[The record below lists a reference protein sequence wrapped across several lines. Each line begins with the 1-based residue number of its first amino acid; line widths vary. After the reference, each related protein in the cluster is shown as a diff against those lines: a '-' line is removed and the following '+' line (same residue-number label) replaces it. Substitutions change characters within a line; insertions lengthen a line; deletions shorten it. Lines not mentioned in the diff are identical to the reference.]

1 MSAASPQ
8 NDAAPRLRR
17 AASVK
22 TNPAEEPHNSS
33 KTQPPGQVGPRF
45 YQVKPICPGF
55 STTDWIKLRRWQ
67 RMMDHA
73 RWITDFILEA
83 HERTFFVTVTFFRFV
98 SDRQAK
104 EAGRR
109 FFQKRLAPVIEG
121 YVRVIE
127 RQRNGRPHVHWI
139 FRLIT
144 SACTDDWKII
154 KLAIQRYGRMF
165 GFGRFDCDPVEHP
178 KKLAWYLVKSF
189 KEGAL
194 HATGKVVTYSNNL
207 RRVKYATDS
216 RRWEHAVSRF
226 AEKLGCATKQELTK
240 KLGIGWPFRYRR
252 QIYAGGAFEKSNS
265 AS

>member
-1 MSAASPQ
+1 VSAASPQ

-33 KTQPPGQVGPRF
+33 RTQPPGRVGPRL
-45 YQVKPICPGF
+45 YRLKPICPGF

-67 RMMDHA
+67 RMKDHA

-83 HERTFFVTVTFFRFV
+83 HERTLFVTVTFSRFE
-98 SDRQAK
+98 SDERAK
-104 EAGRR
+104 ELGRR
-109 FFQKRLAPVIEG
+109 FFQKWLAPIIEG

-127 RQRNGRPHVHWI
+127 RQGNERAHIHWI
-139 FRLIT
+139 FRLVAPAI
-144 SACTDDWKII
+144 ACGCKII
-154 KLAIQRYGRMF
+154 QLSIKWHGRRF
-165 GFGRFDCDPVEHP
+165 GFGRCEVEPVRHP
-178 KKLAWYLVKSF
+178 ERLAWYLVKSF

-194 HATGKVVTYSNNL
+194 RATGKVVTYSNNIC
-207 RRVKYATDS
+207 RVKYATDS
-216 RRWEHAVSRF
+216 YRWQHAVRCF

-252 QIYAGGAFEKSNS
+252 LIYSIGAR
-265 AS
+265 A

>member
-1 MSAASPQ
+1 MTTESSRQKEAAPRPRSAAS
-8 NDAAPRLRR
+8 L
-17 AASVK
+17 K
-22 TNPAEEPHNSS
+22 TNSAEESHISS
-33 KTQPPGQVGPRF
+33 KTQTPAPVGPRL
-45 YQVKPICPGF
+45 YQLKPICPGF

-67 RMMDHA
+67 RMKDHA

-127 RQRNGRPHVHWI
+127 RQRNGRPHVHWM

-165 GFGRFDCDPVEHP
+165 GFGRFGCDPVETSQEAFLVLGEIVPGGCVAPHRKGSDP
-178 KKLAWYLVKSF
+178 LQQLAP
-189 KEGAL
+189 
-194 HATGKVVTYSNNL
+194 GKVCNG
-207 RRVKYATDS
+207 S
-216 RRWEHAVSRF
+216 RRWSTLLVALPKR
-226 AEKLGCATKQELTK
+226 
-240 KLGIGWPFRYRR
+240 
-252 QIYAGGAFEKSNS
+252 
-265 AS
+265 